1 MTPVWFTIELKTR
14 WENFHYPQPHTVTV
28 GTASI
33 VTIEDKENVEKQALI
48 KLQYN
53 TQDEARE
60 DYNEDGVVKQYM
72 EIEETEEEIVEEE
85 GFRGE
90 ERVAIN
96 QTLESFHNSAWHD
109 NTTVGRGARARA
121 ESKEGT
127 TW

>member
-1 MTPVWFTIELKTR
+1 MTPVWFIIELKTHQ
-14 WENFHYPQPHTVTV
+14 ENFHYPQPHTVTV

-96 QTLESFHNSAWHD
+96 QTLESFHNSAWQD
-109 NTTVGRGARARA
+109 NRYNCWKRC
-121 ESKEGT
+121 
-127 TW
+127 